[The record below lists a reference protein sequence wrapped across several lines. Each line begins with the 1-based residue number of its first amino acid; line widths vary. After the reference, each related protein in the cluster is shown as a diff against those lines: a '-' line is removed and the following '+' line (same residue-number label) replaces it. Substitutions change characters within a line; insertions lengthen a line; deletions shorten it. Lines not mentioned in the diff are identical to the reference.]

1 MGCWASYLH
10 IVTSSSATWVCLLFK
25 SSTFLLC
32 LNPECDAHSLLISL
46 KLSLCCKRVSSPS
59 TTWAW
64 TYKVNRTLPLTAKKF
79 RSSLHHN
86 FSKAYW
92 DYRAKVTE
100 PISQKNKQA
109 KNFSSENLQQKTN
122 LQQTRNK
129 NPSDTN
135 KDFLLWSKITQ
146 KSQKMFK
153 KLQQSFRTKMTR
165 RLIFFQNGVS
175 FFSLRVE
182 DKSPESKI
190 SLKVTPN

>member
-10 IVTSSSATWVCLLFK
+10 IVTTSSATWVCLLFK

-100 PISQKNKQA
+100 PISQKISKLRIFPPKICNKRRNCNKREIKIQA
-109 KNFSSENLQQKTN
+109 T
-122 LQQTRNK
+122 QTK
-129 NPSDTN
+129 IFCCGV
-135 KDFLLWSKITQ
+135 KLLKSRKKCLKSCSKVFER
-146 KSQKMFK
+146 KW
-153 KLQQSFRTKMTR
+153 L
-165 RLIFFQNGVS
+165 
-175 FFSLRVE
+175 E
-182 DKSPESKI
+182 D
-190 SLKVTPN
+190 